1 MDLERVRCGPMDSD
15 LVNCGPVD
23 LDTVRCGPM
32 DSDLVN
38 CRTVD
43 LVTVDLV
50 KSGPV
55 DLTAARGWTGKKL
68 LRDLEGTPE
77 WITGLDLE
85 VSRGGGVGVFFTQP
99 FKIRG
104 RGGQKYREK
113 NTLGIRLGSDRL
125 VPEHCLR
132 RTTTLAERRGTRCEP
147 GTDPGKGGW
156 MSRAVVFPLMTTV
169 Y

>member
-1 MDLERVRCGPMDSD
+1 MDLER
-15 LVNCGPVD
+15 
-23 LDTVRCGPM
+23 VRCGPM

-43 LVTVDLV
+43 LVTVESGPMDSDLV

-85 VSRGGGVGVFFTQP
+85 VSRGGGVGVSFTQP

-104 RGGQKYREK
+104 RGGKKYREK
-113 NTLGIRLGSDRL
+113 NTLGIPGTCLGSDRL